1 MSATSITEENTPEKI
16 VDNLNSEAKT
26 SEEAIDLNKLASL
39 KAKSQAKQ
47 QESKM
52 AAKIVAPKER
62 SLQLGVLGSGQ
73 AGCIDGKTN
82 IYLSNYGIISIE
94 DLFYKQLSSS
104 KIENVLVQ
112 NNNDICVKL
121 DEEIY
126 TVSIDPE
133 TGELKK
139 AKVLAVWKNKK
150 TGKNKIKMDN
160 GASLTCSKTHP
171 SLVFRP
177 SSRRKA
183 FFTSLNANNPL
194 SAGDNLLD
202 TRLTSLD
209 LISEKTFVREIEI
222 TSKLAWLIGVFAGDG
237 NSKLNGNIISFY
249 SSDNYLTEKI
259 IEYCNLL
266 PHTSIS
272 VNDKKGCQQ
281 VEVFGLQFRL
291 FFDSVFNMG
300 NNSTNNGMGNKTYT
314 IDIPSC
320 ISAGSSEI
328 RTAFLAGLIDS
339 DGTISKDWCEASVF
353 TTSAKLANKL
363 GCLISS
369 IGGRSSINIHKSK
382 RENEKTGYKVKISG
396 AINFGPNYELLLD
409 NIHSSM
415 KKERLKNHL
424 NNKQKSFTTSSINIK
439 YKDISSWLTK
449 ESNLPNCNKFYEKTK
464 INLKNWM
471 RGSRNISV
479 PVFLNMLSNVEKTD
493 QLDYLKVISPRLTN
507 IKEVSSEKDDDYNF
521 FDLSVETYENY
532 VAGEHGFVFTHN
544 SRMTE
549 AFYKLGYQACVVN
562 TALQDLKYID
572 VPDSN
577 KLLLEYGLGGAAK
590 EIEIGKAAAESHRN
604 QIAQLVNDRLT
615 SAQVHLLCISLGG
628 GSGAGSCETLVD
640 LLADTG
646 KPLVVIAALPMDTE
660 DAQTKSNALETLAK
674 LAKLTQTKRVSN
686 LIVVDNAKIES
697 IYHNVSQVDFYG
709 VANKAIVDPIDAFN
723 TLSSMPSSTKA
734 LDPMEFSKLFIDG
747 EGLSVYGEFT
757 VDNYQED
764 TAIAEAVINNLS
776 GNLLASGF
784 DLKQSKYVG
793 FMVVASKEIWAKIP
807 ASSINYASSMINDLC
822 GNPKGVFKGMYV
834 VDSSVDTVKV
844 YSMFSGLGLPNSRV
858 EQLKAETKELQSKVK
873 DKDDSRNL
881 TLNLDTG
888 VNETVSA
895 AQKIKDKIAAKSSS
909 FGKLV
914 TGLVDR
920 RK

>member
-1 MSATSITEENTPEKI
+1 MSATSITEESSLEKI
-16 VDNLNSEAKT
+16 VDNVSTTEAKA
-26 SEEAIDLNKLASL
+26 SDDAVDMSKLAAL
-39 KAKSQAKQ
+39 KAKSQAK

-52 AAKIVAPKER
+52 AAKIVATKER

-73 AGCIDGKTN
+73 AG
-82 IYLSNYGIISIE
+82 
-94 DLFYKQLSSS
+94 
-104 KIENVLVQ
+104 
-112 NNNDICVKL
+112 
-121 DEEIY
+121 
-126 TVSIDPE
+126 
-133 TGELKK
+133 
-139 AKVLAVWKNKK
+139 
-150 TGKNKIKMDN
+150 
-160 GASLTCSKTHP
+160 
-171 SLVFRP
+171 
-177 SSRRKA
+177 SRIA
-183 FFTSLNANNPL
+183 
-194 SAGDNLLD
+194 
-202 TRLTSLD
+202 
-209 LISEKTFVREIEI
+209 
-222 TSKLAWLIGVFAGDG
+222 
-237 NSKLNGNIISFY
+237 
-249 SSDNYLTEKI
+249 
-259 IEYCNLL
+259 
-266 PHTSIS
+266 
-272 VNDKKGCQQ
+272 
-281 VEVFGLQFRL
+281 
-291 FFDSVFNMG
+291 
-300 NNSTNNGMGNKTYT
+300 
-314 IDIPSC
+314 
-320 ISAGSSEI
+320 
-328 RTAFLAGLIDS
+328 
-339 DGTISKDWCEASVF
+339 
-353 TTSAKLANKL
+353 
-363 GCLISS
+363 
-369 IGGRSSINIHKSK
+369 
-382 RENEKTGYKVKISG
+382 
-396 AINFGPNYELLLD
+396 
-409 NIHSSM
+409 
-415 KKERLKNHL
+415 
-424 NNKQKSFTTSSINIK
+424 
-439 YKDISSWLTK
+439 
-449 ESNLPNCNKFYEKTK
+449 
-464 INLKNWM
+464 
-471 RGSRNISV
+471 
-479 PVFLNMLSNVEKTD
+479 
-493 QLDYLKVISPRLTN
+493 
-507 IKEVSSEKDDDYNF
+507 
-521 FDLSVETYENY
+521 
-532 VAGEHGFVFTHN
+532 
-544 SRMTE
+544 E

-590 EIEIGKAAAESHRN
+590 EIEIGKAAAESHRG
-604 QIAQLVNDRLT
+604 QISQLVNDRLGA
-615 SAQVHLLCISLGG
+615 AQVHLLCISLGG

-793 FMVVASKEIWAKIP
+793 FMVVANKEVWSRIP
-807 ASSINYASSMINDLC
+807 ASSINYATSMINDLC

-834 VDSSVDTVKV
+834 VESPSDSVKV

-858 EQLKAETKELQSKVK
+858 EQLKSETKELQSKVK